1 MKKPVSPTTNESVA
15 IEESGGEE
23 ECAGD
28 PGSARTL
35 FPGRGELFILSA
47 PSGAGKTTLIHSLL
61 SGGLDGFGS
70 IHFSVS
76 HTTREPRE
84 GERNGKAYHFVARE
98 RFEEMIEAGEFL
110 EWARVHNNFYGTS
123 LAEVVPRLR
132 DGVDVVM
139 DIDVQGTERIL
150 QRFPKADVSPLCAE
164 VHSIFII
171 PPSYESLAARLRGR
185 GPHDEEEVAG
195 RLAVSAAEMRR
206 AGLYDYVIVNDDAAS
221 ASKALASI
229 VLEKRHRRGRMR
241 GALEE
246 ILETFEHA

>member
-1 MKKPVSPTTNESVA
+1 MTEDRSSRPVAAPARGHMSP
-15 IEESGGEE
+15 
-23 ECAGD
+23 
-28 PGSARTL
+28 
-35 FPGRGELFILSA
+35 GELFILSA

-76 HTTREPRE
+76 HTTRQPRQ
-84 GERNGKAYHFVARE
+84 GEVNGRDYHFVTHE
-98 RFEEMIEAGEFL
+98 DFETMIEEEAFL
-110 EWARVHNNFYGTS
+110 ECAKVHRNFYGTS

-132 DGVDVVM
+132 AGVDVVM

-150 QRFPKADVSPLCAE
+150 QRFPRADVAPLRAA

-171 PPSYESLAARLRGR
+171 PPSYTALAQRLRGR
-185 GPHDEEEVAG
+185 GPHDPDEVAG

-229 VLEKRHRRGRMR
+229 VLEKRHRRSRMR
-241 GALEE
+241 GELES
-246 ILETFEHA
+246 ILLTFDER